1 MQDTTH
7 NFYQCR
13 KNYIVVVFKNG
24 TRDGNHMRTIHRW
37 VLFACLLFLSSCSQN
52 PQVKDSQLTLM
63 KTTNPSPIVTQK
75 NKSKD
80 HVKEIEQDVSALPEL
95 YDVAVVKGKK
105 DTLVV
110 YKVKHLYRFK
120 MKKIEKDINKM
131 LEEKYPDE
139 NFTISSDYKIF
150 LETVR
155 LDEKM
160 KSSKLTHQ
168 KAEKRFNEI
177 VKMTKDMK

>member
-1 MQDTTH
+1 
-7 NFYQCR
+7 
-13 KNYIVVVFKNG
+13 
-24 TRDGNHMRTIHRW
+24 MRAIHQW
-37 VLFACLLFLSSCSQN
+37 VLLACLLLLSSCDQN
-52 PQVKDSQLTLM
+52 QQIKDSQLTLI

-80 HVKEIEQDVSALPEL
+80 HVKDIEQDVSSFPEL

-110 YKVKHLYRFK
+110 YKVKHLHRFR

-131 LEEKYPDE
+131 LEQKYPDE

-155 LDEKM
+155 LDERM
-160 KSSKLTHQ
+160 NSSKYTAK
-168 KAEKRFNEI
+168 KAENRFNQI
-177 VKMTKDMK
+177 VNMTKDLK

>member
-1 MQDTTH
+1 
-7 NFYQCR
+7 
-13 KNYIVVVFKNG
+13 
-24 TRDGNHMRTIHRW
+24 MRAIQRW
-37 VLFACLLFLSSCSQN
+37 VLLACLLLLSSCDQN
-52 PQVKDSQLTLM
+52 QQVTDSQLTLM

-80 HVKEIEQDVSALPEL
+80 HVKDIEQDVSSFPEL
-95 YDVAVVKGKK
+95 YDVAVVEGKK

-131 LEEKYPDE
+131 LEQKYPAE

-160 KSSKLTHQ
+160 KSSNYKGK
-168 KAEKRFNEI
+168 KAENRFNEI
-177 VKMTKDMK
+177 VKMTKDLK

>member
-1 MQDTTH
+1 
-7 NFYQCR
+7 
-13 KNYIVVVFKNG
+13 
-24 TRDGNHMRTIHRW
+24 MRSIHRW
-37 VLFACLLFLSSCSQN
+37 VLLACLLLLSSCDQN
-52 PQVKDSQLTLM
+52 QQVKDSQLSLM

-80 HVKEIEQDVSALPEL
+80 HVKDIEQDVSSFPEL

-131 LEEKYPDE
+131 LEQKYPDE

-160 KSSKLTHQ
+160 KSSKYKGK
-168 KAEKRFNEI
+168 KAENRFNEI
-177 VKMTKDMK
+177 VNMTKDLK

>member
-1 MQDTTH
+1 M
-7 NFYQCR
+7 
-13 KNYIVVVFKNG
+13 G
-24 TRDGNHMRTIHRW
+24 AIHRW
-37 VLFACLLFLSSCSQN
+37 VLLACLLVLSSCGQN
-52 PQVKDSQLTLM
+52 QQVKDSQLTLM

-75 NKSKD
+75 NKSND
-80 HVKEIEQDVSALPEL
+80 HVKDIEQDVSSFPEL

-120 MKKIEKDINKM
+120 MKKIEKNINKM
-131 LEEKYPDE
+131 LEQKYPDE

-160 KSSKLTHQ
+160 KSSKYTA
-168 KAEKRFNEI
+168 KNAENRFNEI
-177 VKMTKDMK
+177 VNMTKDLK

>member
-1 MQDTTH
+1 
-7 NFYQCR
+7 
-13 KNYIVVVFKNG
+13 
-24 TRDGNHMRTIHRW
+24 MRATHRW
-37 VLFACLLFLSSCSQN
+37 VLLACLMLLSSCDQN
-52 PQVKDSQLTLM
+52 QQVTDSQLTLM
-63 KTTNPSPIVTQK
+63 KKTNPSPIVTQK

-80 HVKEIEQDVSALPEL
+80 QIKDIEQDVSSFPEL
-95 YDVAVVKGKK
+95 YDVAVVEGKK

-120 MKKIEKDINKM
+120 MKKIEKKINKM
-131 LEEKYPDE
+131 LERKYPDE

-160 KSSKLTHQ
+160 KSSKFTGK

-177 VKMTKDMK
+177 VKMTKELK